1 MLNKQF
7 REEITV
13 LKEMIASKT
22 VRQFEEYKKTVFL
35 EDIKRSTLTNED
47 FSFEKNV
54 IQLGFVNSIVR
65 AVDNNDFSEF
75 TENELYTRNF
85 IKEIKKEFPGFTQ
98 TMDAFEKRVFE
109 PEELTKAPKFKTN
122 SWYQDKAQE
131 NLEDLLKI
139 IEGTIEEL
147 KNTSANS
154 KRAMYSKQAS
164 MVDMMLS
171 AIITNDPNYLSGSMV
186 ENIDGFISDAIREY
200 PKYVEDLLWVKNIF
214 MVREQVREIIVEY
227 NLPFTIESLETEIL
241 TPYKQISKDYE
252 RCIDAFVR
260 TEEPTEL
267 LKKEINDFRVV
278 LHYIDFAIS

>member
-186 ENIDGFISDAIREY
+186 ENIDGFILDAIREY